1 MTIEDTPTWEL
12 AHELANVLNAIMLRG
27 GLRGR
32 LILPERILKV
42 SDRKEIEWY
51 YAKIKEGR
59 KMGWRIDDIFYRE
72 ISKEQ
77 YERAQENRSY
87 LTKEDMEVVFDDSER
102 LGYGIYGG
110 RVMVKDG
117 NTSFSSR
124 LVRPAI
130 NSEGGNNEE
139 SSNYVK

>member
-1 MTIEDTPTWEL
+1 
-12 AHELANVLNAIMLRG
+12 
-27 GLRGR
+27 
-32 LILPERILKV
+32 
-42 SDRKEIEWY
+42 
-51 YAKIKEGR
+51 
-59 KMGWRIDDIFYRE
+59 MGWRIDDIFYRE

>member
-1 MTIEDTPTWEL
+1 MTIEDIPTWEL
-12 AHELANVLNAIMLRG
+12 ANELANVLNAIMLRG

-77 YERAQENRSY
+77 YERAQENRNGY

-102 LGYGIYGG
+102 LGYGVYGTKT
-110 RVMVKDG
+110 MMKDG
-117 NTSFSSR
+117 KYVVQFSLGSTCD
-124 LVRPAI
+124 
-130 NSEGGNNEE
+130 
-139 SSNYVK
+139 

>member
-1 MTIEDTPTWEL
+1 MTIEDIPTWEL
-12 AHELANVLNAIMLRG
+12 ANELANILNTIMLRG

-32 LILPERILKV
+32 LVLPERILKV
-42 SDRKEIEWY
+42 SNRKEIEWY
-51 YAKIKEGR
+51 YKKIKEVR

-102 LGYGIYGG
+102 LGYGVYGTKTMMKG
-110 RVMVKDG
+110 GKYVVQ
-117 NTSFSSR
+117 FSLGSTCD
-124 LVRPAI
+124 
-130 NSEGGNNEE
+130 
-139 SSNYVK
+139 

>member
-1 MTIEDTPTWEL
+1 MTIDEIPTWEL
-12 AHELANVLNAIMLRG
+12 AQKLANVLNTIMLRG

-42 SDRKEIEWY
+42 SDRKELEWY
-51 YAKIKEGR
+51 YKKIKEVR

-77 YERAQENRSY
+77 FDRAQENRDGY

-102 LGYGIYGG
+102 YGYGVYGG
-110 RVMVKDG
+110 KTMVKDG
-117 NTSFSSR
+117 KYVVQFSLGSTCD
-124 LVRPAI
+124 
-130 NSEGGNNEE
+130 
-139 SSNYVK
+139 